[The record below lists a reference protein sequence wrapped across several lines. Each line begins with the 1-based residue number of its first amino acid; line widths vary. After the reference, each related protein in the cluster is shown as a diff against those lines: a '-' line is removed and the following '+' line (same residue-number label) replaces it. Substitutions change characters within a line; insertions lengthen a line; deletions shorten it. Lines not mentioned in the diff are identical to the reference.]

1 MNFDSIFEKVKLVID
16 ESCGIESKDIQLN
29 NTLFGDLEID
39 SIDMV
44 DILFELESE
53 YNIELKISDLEK
65 RSKGE
70 LEGKPYEIEGV
81 LTKEGLE
88 TLRANMTE
96 VDPALFVEGLTVH
109 QLMNLFTVHS
119 LCKLVAHQLEVKV
132 G

>member
-65 RSKGE
+65 RSKEE